1 VSNNWSLKGKIKRID
16 EGYGWGEFQGFNL
29 DEDEDGGVYKVEAI
43 ETLRQKL
50 IDDVL
55 ELSLKYV
62 KYSDVIPASI
72 PPGEVKKIINKRFGV
87 DE

>member
-1 VSNNWSLKGKIKRID
+1 MVDDWSLEGKGIAFA
-16 EGYGWGEFQGFNL
+16 GGEVLEVN
-29 DEDEDGGVYKVEAI
+29 KVTRLYDQETI

-72 PPGEVKKIINKRFGV
+72 PPGEVKKIINKRFGM